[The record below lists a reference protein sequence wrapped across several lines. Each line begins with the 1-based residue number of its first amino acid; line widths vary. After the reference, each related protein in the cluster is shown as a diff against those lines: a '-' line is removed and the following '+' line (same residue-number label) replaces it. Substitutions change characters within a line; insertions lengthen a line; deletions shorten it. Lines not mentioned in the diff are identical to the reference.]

1 MLEGL
6 RGLWKKKGVL
16 NTATINA
23 AKTIPSA
30 VAYAKHFGGIN
41 EAYKLIGYPLRKDLS
56 FVHAIRMSRGMRKA
70 LCDDISE
77 RVRTVGGSVEP
88 MAVAGMLRING
99 NIVVKITV
107 LKAWIRDGRIVWVL
121 PLGKQLAADVV
132 VIGRFKPPESKIIDY
147 FVIPAISHL
156 RGALR
161 SRLKDNVPY
170 LSLYRFDNLE
180 LLTEAFRRQSIH
192 EAA

>member
-6 RGLWKKKGVL
+6 RRLWKAAGIL
-16 NTATINA
+16 NTKTINA
-23 AKTIPSA
+23 ARTIPSA

-70 LCDDISE
+70 LFDDISE
-77 RVRTVGGSVEP
+77 RVRAVGGRVETMP
-88 MAVAGMLRING
+88 GAGMLRVNG
-99 NIVVKITV
+99 NIVLKITV
-107 LKAWIRDGRIVWVL
+107 RKAWIRDGRIVWVL
-121 PLGKQLAADVV
+121 PLGKQLAADVLIV
-132 VIGRFKPPESKIIDY
+132 GRFKPPECKIIDY

-170 LSLYRFDNLE
+170 LNLYRFDNLE
-180 LLTEAFRRQSIH
+180 PLIETFRRQSIR